1 MAKQANTLSLGTD
14 NIGSLLWRYAAPAII
29 AMASNSI
36 YHIIDSIFV
45 GHGVGGAAIAGMA
58 ITMPIMNIA
67 AAFGAMVGVGAAAR
81 MSIRLGEGNMQAA
94 EKTLANAVMLNFGLG
109 LVLMV
114 TMLTFLDPILHL
126 FSGGKASPE
135 TLQHARDFMK
145 IILLGNMTQHMYLGL
160 NEQIRASGYPQKSM
174 RIILTAVAMNLI
186 LNPLFIF
193 KFEMGIKGS
202 ALATVISQAIAFTI
216 TFSHFC
222 SSSSFVR
229 FRRAAF
235 VFDWKIVKAII
246 SIGLA
251 PFMVNIC
258 ASMVAAFVNTALLRY
273 GGMGAHD
280 VVKSAGSADI
290 YVGAYGIANRVVM
303 LLIMV
308 IQGLNQGMQPIVG
321 FNYGAKQY
329 DRVRKALFMT
339 IGCGMAISALGF
351 LCCQLF
357 PETIAQMFVDSG
369 KGGDE
374 ALMIAAAAQ
383 AMRLIVI
390 MFPLVGFQ
398 IVAAAFFQ
406 YIGHA
411 KLAIFVSMTR
421 QMIFLLPLL
430 WIIPRYLGATG
441 VWISMPI
448 ADCASITLAAILL
461 TKELK
466 RLREKESLLM
476 SDRHYR

>member
-1 MAKQANTLSLGTD
+1 MAKQVNTLSLGTD

-45 GHGVGGAAIAGMA
+45 GHGVGGAAISGMA

-67 AAFGAMVGVGAAAR
+67 GAFGAMVGVGAAAR

-94 EKTLANAVMLNFGLG
+94 EKTLANAVMLNLILG
-109 LVLMV
+109 FALMAF
-114 TMLTFLDPILHL
+114 MLIFLDPILQL
-126 FSGGKASPE
+126 FSGGNASAE
-135 TLQHARDFMK
+135 TLSYARDFMR

-174 RIILTAVAMNLI
+174 RIILTAVALNLC

-193 KFEMGIKGS
+193 KFGWGIKGS
-202 ALATVISQAIAFTI
+202 ALATVISQAVAFLIAC
-216 TFSHFC
+216 SHFC
-222 SSSSFVR
+222 LKSSFVR

-235 VFDWKIVKAII
+235 VLDWKIIKAIL

-258 ASMVAAFVNTALLRY
+258 ASMVAAFVNTALLKY
-273 GGMGAHD
+273 GGTGAHD
-280 VVKSAGSADI
+280 VVHTTHASADI

-339 IGCGMAISALGF
+339 IGCGMTISTLGF
-351 LCCQLF
+351 LACQIF
-357 PETIAQMFVDSG
+357 PESIAAMFVDST

-374 ALMIAAAAQ
+374 ALMITAASQ
-383 AMRLIVI
+383 AMRIIVT

-421 QMIFLLPLL
+421 QMLFLLPLL
-430 WIIPRYLGATG
+430 WIVPRFLGATG
-441 VWISMPI
+441 VWVSMPI

-461 TKELK
+461 TRELK
-466 RLREKESLLM
+466 RLK
-476 SDRHYR
+476 

>member
-1 MAKQANTLSLGTD
+1 MAKQANTLSLGSD

-67 AAFGAMVGVGAAAR
+67 GAFGAMVGVGAAAR

-94 EKTLANAVMLNFGLG
+94 EKTLANAVMLNLILG
-109 LVLMV
+109 FALMAF
-114 TMLTFLDPILHL
+114 MLIFLDPILQL
-126 FSGGKASPE
+126 FSGGNASAE
-135 TLQHARDFMK
+135 TIGYARDFMR

-174 RIILTAVAMNLI
+174 RIILTAVALNLC

-193 KFEMGIKGS
+193 KFGWGIKGS
-202 ALATVISQAIAFTI
+202 ALATVISQAVSFLIAS
-216 TFSHFC
+216 SHFC
-222 SSSSFVR
+222 QKSSFVR

-235 VFDWKIVKAII
+235 VLDWKIIKAII

-258 ASMVAAFVNTALLRY
+258 ASLVAAFVNTALLKY
-273 GGMGAHD
+273 GGTGVHD
-280 VVKSAGSADI
+280 VVQTTHASVDI
-290 YVGAYGIANRVVM
+290 FVGAYGIANRVVM

-321 FNYGAKQY
+321 YNFGAKQY
-329 DRVRKALFMT
+329 DRVRKALYLT
-339 IGCGMAISALGF
+339 IGCGMTISTLGF
-351 LCCQLF
+351 LACQIF
-357 PETIAQMFVDSG
+357 PEGIASLFVDSA

-374 ALMIAAAAQ
+374 TLMIAAASQ
-383 AMRLIVI
+383 AMRIIVT

-421 QMIFLLPLL
+421 QMLFLLPLL
-430 WIIPRYLGATG
+430 WIIPRYMGATG
-441 VWISMPI
+441 VWMSMPI

-461 TKELK
+461 YRELK
-466 RLREKESLLM
+466 RLR
-476 SDRHYR
+476 

>member
-1 MAKQANTLSLGTD
+1 MAKQVNTLSLGTD

-45 GHGVGGAAIAGMA
+45 GHGVGGAAISGMA

-67 AAFGAMVGVGAAAR
+67 GAFGAMVGVGAAAR

-94 EKTLANAVMLNFGLG
+94 EKTLANAVMLNLILG
-109 LVLMV
+109 FVLMAV
-114 TMLTFLDPILHL
+114 MLIFLDPILQL
-126 FSGGKASPE
+126 FSGGNASAE
-135 TLQHARDFMK
+135 TLSYARDFMR

-174 RIILTAVAMNLI
+174 RIILTAVALNLC

-193 KFEMGIKGS
+193 KFGWGIKGS
-202 ALATVISQAIAFTI
+202 ALATVISQAVAFLIAC
-216 TFSHFC
+216 SHFC
-222 SSSSFVR
+222 LKSSFVR

-235 VFDWKIVKAII
+235 VLDWKIIKAIL

-258 ASMVAAFVNTALLRY
+258 ASMVAAFVNTALLKY
-273 GGMGAHD
+273 GGTGAHD
-280 VVKSAGSADI
+280 VVHTTHASADI
-290 YVGAYGIANRVVM
+290 YVGAYGIANRIVM

-339 IGCGMAISALGF
+339 IGCGMTISTLGF
-351 LCCQLF
+351 LACQIF
-357 PETIAQMFVDSG
+357 PESIAAMFVDST

-374 ALMIAAAAQ
+374 ALMITAASQ
-383 AMRLIVI
+383 AMRIIVT

-421 QMIFLLPLL
+421 QMLFLLPLL
-430 WIIPRYLGATG
+430 WVVPRFLGATG
-441 VWISMPI
+441 VWMSMPI

-461 TKELK
+461 TRELK
-466 RLREKESLLM
+466 RLK
-476 SDRHYR
+476 

>member
-36 YHIIDSIFV
+36 YHIVDSVFV
-45 GHGVGGAAIAGMA
+45 GHGVGGAAISGMA

-94 EKTLANAVMLNFGLG
+94 ERTLANAVMLNLGLG

-114 TMLTFLDPILHL
+114 TMLTFLDPILQL
-126 FSGGKASPE
+126 FSGGNASAE
-135 TLQHARDFMK
+135 TLDYARDFMK
-145 IILLGNMTQHMYLGL
+145 IILLGNITQHMYLGL

-174 RIILTAVAMNLI
+174 RIILTAVAINLV

-193 KFEMGIKGS
+193 KFGWGIKGS
-202 ALATVISQAIAFTI
+202 ALATVISQAVSFVI

-222 SSSSFVR
+222 SKSSFVR
-229 FRRAAF
+229 FKRAAF

-258 ASMVAAFVNTALLRY
+258 ASLVAAFVNTALLKY
-273 GGMGAHD
+273 GGSGIHD
-280 VVKSAGSADI
+280 VVRTAHGESDI

-329 DRVRKALFMT
+329 DRVRKALYMT
-339 IGCGMAISALGF
+339 IACGMTISTLGF

-357 PETIAQMFVDSG
+357 PESIAHLFVDSAR
-369 KGGDE
+369 GGDE
-374 ALMIAAAAQ
+374 QLMIQAASQ

-421 QMIFLLPLL
+421 QMLFLLPLL
-430 WIIPRYLGATG
+430 WIVPRFMGATG

-448 ADCASITLAAILL
+448 ADCASITLATILL
-461 TKELK
+461 CRELK
-466 RLREKESLLM
+466 RLR
-476 SDRHYR
+476 

>member
-1 MAKQANTLSLGTD
+1 MSRNMAKQVNTLSLGTD

-45 GHGVGGAAIAGMA
+45 GHGVGGAAISGMA

-94 EKTLANAVMLNFGLG
+94 EKTLANAVMLNLILG
-109 LVLMV
+109 FALMAV
-114 TMLTFLDPILHL
+114 MLIFLDPILQL
-126 FSGGKASPE
+126 FSGGNASAE
-135 TLQHARDFMK
+135 TLSYARDFMR

-174 RIILTAVAMNLI
+174 RIILTAVALNLC

-193 KFEMGIKGS
+193 KFGWGIKGS
-202 ALATVISQAIAFTI
+202 ALATVISQAVSFLIAC
-216 TFSHFC
+216 SHFC
-222 SSSSFVR
+222 LKSSFVR

-235 VFDWKIVKAII
+235 VLDWKIIKAIL

-258 ASMVAAFVNTALLRY
+258 ASMVAAFVNTALLKY
-273 GGMGAHD
+273 GGTGAHD
-280 VVKSAGSADI
+280 VVHTTHASADI

-339 IGCGMAISALGF
+339 IGCGMTISTLGF
-351 LCCQLF
+351 LACQIF
-357 PETIAQMFVDSG
+357 PESIAAMFVDST

-374 ALMIAAAAQ
+374 ALMITAASQ
-383 AMRLIVI
+383 AMRIIVT

-421 QMIFLLPLL
+421 QMLFLLPLL
-430 WIIPRYLGATG
+430 WIVPRFLGATG
-441 VWISMPI
+441 VWVSMPI

-461 TKELK
+461 TRELK
-466 RLREKESLLM
+466 RLK
-476 SDRHYR
+476 

>member
-67 AAFGAMVGVGAAAR
+67 GAFGAMVGVGAAAR

-94 EKTLANAVMLNFGLG
+94 EKTLANAVMLNLILG
-109 LVLMV
+109 FVLMAF
-114 TMLTFLDPILHL
+114 MLIFLDPILQL
-126 FSGGKASPE
+126 FSGGNASAE
-135 TLQHARDFMK
+135 TIGYARDFMR

-174 RIILTAVAMNLI
+174 RIILTAVALNLC

-193 KFEMGIKGS
+193 KFGWGIKGS
-202 ALATVISQAIAFTI
+202 ALATVISQAVSFLIAG
-216 TFSHFC
+216 SHFC
-222 SSSSFVR
+222 QKSSFVR

-235 VFDWKIVKAII
+235 VLDWKIIKAIL

-258 ASMVAAFVNTALLRY
+258 ASMVAAFVNTALLKY
-273 GGMGAHD
+273 GGTGVHD
-280 VVKSAGSADI
+280 VVQTTHASADI
-290 YVGAYGIANRVVM
+290 FVGAYGIANRVVM

-329 DRVRKALFMT
+329 DRVRKALYLT
-339 IGCGMAISALGF
+339 IGCGMTISTLGF
-351 LCCQLF
+351 LACQIF
-357 PETIAQMFVDSG
+357 PEGIASLFVDSS

-374 ALMIAAAAQ
+374 TLMIAAASQ
-383 AMRLIVI
+383 AMRIIVT

-398 IVAAAFFQ
+398 IVAGAFFQ

-421 QMIFLLPLL
+421 QMLFLLPLL
-430 WIIPRYLGATG
+430 WIIPRYMGATG

-461 TKELK
+461 YRELK
-466 RLREKESLLM
+466 KLR
-476 SDRHYR
+476 

>member
-67 AAFGAMVGVGAAAR
+67 GAFGAMVGVGAAAR

-94 EKTLANAVMLNFGLG
+94 EKTLANAVMLNLILG
-109 LVLMV
+109 FALMAF
-114 TMLTFLDPILHL
+114 MLIFLDPILQL
-126 FSGGKASPE
+126 FSGGNASAE
-135 TLQHARDFMK
+135 TIGYARDFMR

-174 RIILTAVAMNLI
+174 RIILTAVALNLC

-193 KFEMGIKGS
+193 KFGWGIKGS
-202 ALATVISQAIAFTI
+202 ALATVISQAVSFLIAS
-216 TFSHFC
+216 SHFC
-222 SSSSFVR
+222 QKSSFVR

-235 VFDWKIVKAII
+235 VLDWKIIKAII

-258 ASMVAAFVNTALLRY
+258 ASLVAAFVNTALLKY
-273 GGMGAHD
+273 GGTGVHD
-280 VVKSAGSADI
+280 VVQTTHASADI
-290 YVGAYGIANRVVM
+290 FVGAYGIANRVVM

-321 FNYGAKQY
+321 YNFGAKQY
-329 DRVRKALFMT
+329 DRVRKALYMT
-339 IGCGMAISALGF
+339 IGCGMTISTLGF
-351 LCCQLF
+351 LACQIF
-357 PETIAQMFVDSG
+357 PEGIASLFVDSA

-374 ALMIAAAAQ
+374 TLMIAAASQ
-383 AMRLIVI
+383 AMRIIVT

-421 QMIFLLPLL
+421 QMLFLLPLL
-430 WIIPRYLGATG
+430 WIIPRHMGATG
-441 VWISMPI
+441 VWMSMPI

-461 TKELK
+461 YRELK
-466 RLREKESLLM
+466 RLR
-476 SDRHYR
+476 

>member
-67 AAFGAMVGVGAAAR
+67 GAFGAMVGVGAAAR

-94 EKTLANAVMLNFGLG
+94 EKTLANAVMLNLILG
-109 LVLMV
+109 FALMAF
-114 TMLTFLDPILHL
+114 MLIFLDPILQL
-126 FSGGKASPE
+126 FSGGNASAE
-135 TLQHARDFMK
+135 TIGYARDFMR

-174 RIILTAVAMNLI
+174 RIILTAVALNLC

-193 KFEMGIKGS
+193 KFGWGIKGS
-202 ALATVISQAIAFTI
+202 ALATVISQAVSFLIAS
-216 TFSHFC
+216 SHFC
-222 SSSSFVR
+222 QKSSFVR

-235 VFDWKIVKAII
+235 VLDWKIIKAIL

-258 ASMVAAFVNTALLRY
+258 ASMVAAFVNTALLKY
-273 GGMGAHD
+273 GGTGAHD
-280 VVKSAGSADI
+280 VVQTTHASADI
-290 YVGAYGIANRVVM
+290 FVGAYGIANRVVM

-321 FNYGAKQY
+321 FNYGAKRY
-329 DRVRKALFMT
+329 DRVRKALYLT
-339 IGCGMAISALGF
+339 IGCGMTISTLGF
-351 LCCQLF
+351 LACQIF
-357 PETIAQMFVDSG
+357 PEGIASLFVDST

-374 ALMIAAAAQ
+374 TLMIAAASQ
-383 AMRLIVI
+383 AMRTIVT

-421 QMIFLLPLL
+421 QMLFLLPLL
-430 WIIPRYLGATG
+430 WIIPRYMGATG

-461 TKELK
+461 YRELK
-466 RLREKESLLM
+466 KLR
-476 SDRHYR
+476 

>member
-1 MAKQANTLSLGTD
+1 MAKQVNTLSLGTD

-45 GHGVGGAAIAGMA
+45 GHGVGGAAISGMA

-67 AAFGAMVGVGAAAR
+67 GAFGAMVGVGAAAR

-94 EKTLANAVMLNFGLG
+94 EKTLANAVMLNLILG
-109 LVLMV
+109 FLLMAV
-114 TMLTFLDPILHL
+114 MLIFLDPILQL
-126 FSGGKASPE
+126 FSGGNASAE
-135 TLQHARDFMK
+135 TLSYARDFMR

-174 RIILTAVAMNLI
+174 RIILTAVALNLC
-186 LNPLFIF
+186 LNPIFIF
-193 KFEMGIKGS
+193 KFGWGIKGS
-202 ALATVISQAIAFTI
+202 ALATVISQAVSFLIAC
-216 TFSHFC
+216 SHFC
-222 SSSSFVR
+222 LKSSFVR

-235 VFDWKIVKAII
+235 VLDWKIIKAIL

-258 ASMVAAFVNTALLRY
+258 ASMVAAFVNTALLKY
-273 GGMGAHD
+273 GGTGAHD
-280 VVKSAGSADI
+280 VVHTTHASADI

-339 IGCGMAISALGF
+339 IGCGMTISTLGF
-351 LCCQLF
+351 LACQIF
-357 PETIAQMFVDSG
+357 PESIAAMFVDST

-374 ALMIAAAAQ
+374 ALMITAASQ
-383 AMRLIVI
+383 AMRIIVT

-421 QMIFLLPLL
+421 QMLFLLPLL
-430 WIIPRYLGATG
+430 WIVPRFLGATG
-441 VWISMPI
+441 VWVSMPI

-461 TKELK
+461 TRELK
-466 RLREKESLLM
+466 RLK
-476 SDRHYR
+476 

>member
-1 MAKQANTLSLGTD
+1 MAKQANPLSLGTD

-29 AMASNSI
+29 AMASSSL
-36 YHIIDSIFV
+36 YHIADSIFV

-58 ITMPIMNIA
+58 VTMPIMNIA

-94 EKTLANAVMLNFGLG
+94 EKTLANAVMLNFCLG
-109 LVLMV
+109 LVLMTV
-114 TMLTFLDPILHL
+114 MLTFLDPILQL
-126 FSGGKASPE
+126 FSGGKASVE
-135 TLQHARDFMK
+135 TLGYARDYMRV
-145 IILLGNMTQHMYLGL
+145 ILLGNMTQHMYLGL

-174 RIILTAVAMNLI
+174 RIILTAVTMNLV
-186 LNPLFIF
+186 LDYLFIF
-193 KFEMGIKGS
+193 KFGWGIKGA
-202 ALATVISQAIAFTI
+202 ALATVIAQAISFTI

-222 SSSSFVR
+222 SKSSFVR

-258 ASMVAAFVNTALLRY
+258 ASMVAAFVNTALLKY
-273 GGMGAHD
+273 GGTGTHD
-280 VVKSAGSADI
+280 IVKTAGSADI

-339 IGCGMAISALGF
+339 IACGMTISTLGF
-351 LCCQLF
+351 LACQFF
-357 PETIAQMFVDSG
+357 PESIARAFVDSAR
-369 KGGDE
+369 GGDE

-421 QMIFLLPLL
+421 QLIFLLPLL
-430 WIIPRYLGATG
+430 WIIPKYLGATG
-441 VWISMPI
+441 VWVSMPI
-448 ADCASITLAAILL
+448 ADCASITLATILL
-461 TKELK
+461 SRELRK
-466 RLREKESLLM
+466 LREKEL
-476 SDRHYR
+476 RVR

>member
-67 AAFGAMVGVGAAAR
+67 GAFGAMVGVGAAAR

-94 EKTLANAVMLNFGLG
+94 EKTLANAVMLNLILG
-109 LVLMV
+109 FALMAF
-114 TMLTFLDPILHL
+114 MLIFLDPILQL
-126 FSGGKASPE
+126 FSGGNASAE
-135 TLQHARDFMK
+135 TIGYARDFMR

-174 RIILTAVAMNLI
+174 RIILTAVALNLC

-193 KFEMGIKGS
+193 KFGWGIKGS
-202 ALATVISQAIAFTI
+202 ALATVFSQAVSFLIAS
-216 TFSHFC
+216 SHFC
-222 SSSSFVR
+222 QKSSFVR

-235 VFDWKIVKAII
+235 VLDWKIIKAII

-258 ASMVAAFVNTALLRY
+258 ASLVAAFVNTALLKY
-273 GGMGAHD
+273 GGTGVHD
-280 VVKSAGSADI
+280 VVQTTHASADI
-290 YVGAYGIANRVVM
+290 FVGAYGIANRVVM

-321 FNYGAKQY
+321 YNFGAKQY
-329 DRVRKALFMT
+329 DRVRKALYLT
-339 IGCGMAISALGF
+339 IGCGMTISTLGF
-351 LCCQLF
+351 LACQIF
-357 PETIAQMFVDSG
+357 PEGIASLFVDSA

-374 ALMIAAAAQ
+374 TLMIAAASQ
-383 AMRLIVI
+383 AMRIIVT

-421 QMIFLLPLL
+421 QMLFLLPLL
-430 WIIPRYLGATG
+430 WIIPRYMGATG
-441 VWISMPI
+441 VWMSMPI

-461 TKELK
+461 YRELK
-466 RLREKESLLM
+466 RLR
-476 SDRHYR
+476 

>member
-1 MAKQANTLSLGTD
+1 MSRNMAKQVNTLSLGTD

-45 GHGVGGAAIAGMA
+45 GHGVGGAAISGMA

-67 AAFGAMVGVGAAAR
+67 GAFGAMVGVGAAAR

-94 EKTLANAVMLNFGLG
+94 EKTLANAVMLNLILG
-109 LVLMV
+109 FALMAV
-114 TMLTFLDPILHL
+114 MLIFLDPILQL
-126 FSGGKASPE
+126 FSGGNASAE
-135 TLQHARDFMK
+135 TLRYARDFMR

-174 RIILTAVAMNLI
+174 RIILTAVALNLC

-193 KFEMGIKGS
+193 KFGWGIKGS
-202 ALATVISQAIAFTI
+202 ALATVISQAVSFLIAC
-216 TFSHFC
+216 SHFC
-222 SSSSFVR
+222 LKSSFVR

-235 VFDWKIVKAII
+235 VLDWKIIKAIL

-258 ASMVAAFVNTALLRY
+258 ASMVAAFVNTALLKY
-273 GGMGAHD
+273 GGTGAHD
-280 VVKSAGSADI
+280 VVHTTHASADI

-339 IGCGMAISALGF
+339 IGCGMTISTLGF
-351 LCCQLF
+351 LACQIF
-357 PETIAQMFVDSG
+357 PESIAAMFVDST

-374 ALMIAAAAQ
+374 ALMITAASQ
-383 AMRLIVI
+383 AMRIIVT

-421 QMIFLLPLL
+421 QMLFLLPLL
-430 WIIPRYLGATG
+430 WIVPRFLGATG
-441 VWISMPI
+441 VWVSMPI

-461 TKELK
+461 IRELK
-466 RLREKESLLM
+466 RLK
-476 SDRHYR
+476 

>member
-1 MAKQANTLSLGTD
+1 MSRNMAKQVNTLSLGTD

-45 GHGVGGAAIAGMA
+45 GHGVGGAAISGMA

-67 AAFGAMVGVGAAAR
+67 GAFGAMVGVGAAAR

-94 EKTLANAVMLNFGLG
+94 EKTLANAVMLNLILG
-109 LVLMV
+109 FLLMAV
-114 TMLTFLDPILHL
+114 MLIFLDPILQL
-126 FSGGKASPE
+126 FSGGNASAE
-135 TLQHARDFMK
+135 TLSYARDFMR

-174 RIILTAVAMNLI
+174 RIILTAVALNLC

-193 KFEMGIKGS
+193 KFGWGIKGS
-202 ALATVISQAIAFTI
+202 ALATVISQAVAFLIAC
-216 TFSHFC
+216 SHFC
-222 SSSSFVR
+222 LKSSFVR

-235 VFDWKIVKAII
+235 VLDWKIIKAIL

-258 ASMVAAFVNTALLRY
+258 ASMVAAFVNTALLKY
-273 GGMGAHD
+273 GGTGAHD
-280 VVKSAGSADI
+280 VVHTTHASADI

-339 IGCGMAISALGF
+339 IGCGMTISTLGF
-351 LCCQLF
+351 LACQIF
-357 PETIAQMFVDSG
+357 PESIAAMFVDST

-374 ALMIAAAAQ
+374 ALMITAASQ
-383 AMRLIVI
+383 AMRIIVT

-421 QMIFLLPLL
+421 QMLFLLPLL
-430 WIIPRYLGATG
+430 WIVPRFLGATG
-441 VWISMPI
+441 VWVSMPI

-461 TKELK
+461 IRELK
-466 RLREKESLLM
+466 RLK
-476 SDRHYR
+476 

>member
-1 MAKQANTLSLGTD
+1 MAKQVNTLSLGTD

-45 GHGVGGAAIAGMA
+45 GHGVGGAAISGMA

-67 AAFGAMVGVGAAAR
+67 GAFGAMVGVGAAAR

-94 EKTLANAVMLNFGLG
+94 EKTLANAVMLNLILG
-109 LVLMV
+109 FVLMAV
-114 TMLTFLDPILHL
+114 MLIFLDPILQL
-126 FSGGKASPE
+126 FSGGNASAE
-135 TLQHARDFMK
+135 TLSYARDFMR

-174 RIILTAVAMNLI
+174 RIILTAVALNLC

-193 KFEMGIKGS
+193 KFGWGIKGS
-202 ALATVISQAIAFTI
+202 ALATVISQAVSFLIAC
-216 TFSHFC
+216 SHFC
-222 SSSSFVR
+222 LKSSFVR
-229 FRRAAF
+229 FRRVAF
-235 VFDWKIVKAII
+235 VLDWKIIKAIL

-258 ASMVAAFVNTALLRY
+258 ASMVAAFVNTALLKY
-273 GGMGAHD
+273 GGTGAHD
-280 VVKSAGSADI
+280 VVHTTHASADI

-339 IGCGMAISALGF
+339 IGCGMTISTLGF
-351 LCCQLF
+351 LACQIF
-357 PETIAQMFVDSG
+357 PESIAAMFVDST

-374 ALMIAAAAQ
+374 ALMITAASQ
-383 AMRLIVI
+383 AMRIIVT

-421 QMIFLLPLL
+421 QMLFLLPLL
-430 WIIPRYLGATG
+430 WIVPRFLGATG
-441 VWISMPI
+441 VWVSMPI
-448 ADCASITLAAILL
+448 SDCASITLAAILL
-461 TKELK
+461 TRELK
-466 RLREKESLLM
+466 RLK
-476 SDRHYR
+476 

>member
-67 AAFGAMVGVGAAAR
+67 GAFGAMVGVGAAAR

-94 EKTLANAVMLNFGLG
+94 EKTLANAVMLNLILG
-109 LVLMV
+109 FALMAF
-114 TMLTFLDPILHL
+114 MLIFLDPILQL
-126 FSGGKASPE
+126 FSGGNASAE
-135 TLQHARDFMK
+135 TIGYARDFMR

-174 RIILTAVAMNLI
+174 RIILTAVALNLC

-193 KFEMGIKGS
+193 KFGWGIKGS
-202 ALATVISQAIAFTI
+202 ALATVISQAVSFLIAS
-216 TFSHFC
+216 SHFC
-222 SSSSFVR
+222 QKSSFVR

-235 VFDWKIVKAII
+235 VLDWKIIKAIL

-258 ASMVAAFVNTALLRY
+258 ASMVAAFVNTALLKY
-273 GGMGAHD
+273 GGTGAHD
-280 VVKSAGSADI
+280 VVQTTHASADI
-290 YVGAYGIANRVVM
+290 FVGAYGIANRVVM

-329 DRVRKALFMT
+329 DRVRKALYLT
-339 IGCGMAISALGF
+339 IGCGMTISTLGF
-351 LCCQLF
+351 LACQIF
-357 PETIAQMFVDSG
+357 PEGIASLFVDST

-374 ALMIAAAAQ
+374 TLMIAAASQ
-383 AMRLIVI
+383 AMRTIVT

-411 KLAIFVSMTR
+411 KLAIFFSMTR
-421 QMIFLLPLL
+421 QMLFLLPLL
-430 WIIPRYLGATG
+430 WIIPRYMGATG

-461 TKELK
+461 YRELK
-466 RLREKESLLM
+466 KLR
-476 SDRHYR
+476 